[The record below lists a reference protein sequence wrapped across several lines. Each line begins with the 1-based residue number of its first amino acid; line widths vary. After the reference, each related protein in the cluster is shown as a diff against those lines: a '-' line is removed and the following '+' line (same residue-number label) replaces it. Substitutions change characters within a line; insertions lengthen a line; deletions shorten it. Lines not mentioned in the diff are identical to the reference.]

1 MNLKKIIQELDA
13 VAFSGDENLQISSLT
28 FDSRQVG
35 SGALFVAIRGTQT
48 DGHRFISQALEAGA
62 AAIVCEKELPA
73 SPVPAAWVQVPDSR
87 LALALMASAFYN
99 HPSRDLQLIGVTG
112 TNGKTTIVTLLHQL
126 HTILGYKSGLL
137 STIRVKIGEEERP
150 ATHTTPDPLQINA
163 YLREMVD
170 NGCEYCFM
178 EVSSHAVAQERTAG
192 LDFDGGVFTNLTRDH
207 LDYHS
212 SFSDYLNAKK
222 RFFDN
227 LPRGSFA
234 LVNADDKHGKVIL
247 QNCPAEPHRFSLRSL
262 CDFTGRIIV
271 MHLEGTGMMVNE
283 TEVWVKLP
291 GMFNASNLL
300 AVYGVSILLGHHRE
314 EVIQALSQLRPVEG
328 RFEMYHSGRGPTAL
342 VDYAHTPD
350 ALEHVLETIH
360 EVNVQGGKII
370 TVVGAGGNRD
380 RGKRPV
386 MAKIAAEASEMLILT
401 SDNPRDEDPEAIL
414 DDMMEGIPDTL
425 RDRTLRIADR
435 QEAIRTACMMAGE
448 RDIILV
454 AGKGHEKTQE
464 IKGEK
469 FPFDD
474 LEILKQNLKA

>member
-1 MNLKKIIQELDA
+1 
-13 VAFSGDENLQISSLT
+13 
-28 FDSRQVG
+28 
-35 SGALFVAIRGTQT
+35 
-48 DGHRFISQALEAGA
+48 
-62 AAIVCEKELPA
+62 
-73 SPVPAAWVQVPDSR
+73 
-87 LALALMASAFYN
+87 
-99 HPSRDLQLIGVTG
+99 
-112 TNGKTTIVTLLHQL
+112 
-126 HTILGYKSGLL
+126 
-137 STIRVKIGEEERP
+137 
-150 ATHTTPDPLQINA
+150 
-163 YLREMVD
+163 
-170 NGCEYCFM
+170 
-178 EVSSHAVAQERTAG
+178 
-192 LDFDGGVFTNLTRDH
+192 
-207 LDYHS
+207 
-212 SFSDYLNAKK
+212 
-222 RFFDN
+222 
-227 LPRGSFA
+227 
-234 LVNADDKHGKVIL
+234 
-247 QNCPAEPHRFSLRSL
+247 
-262 CDFTGRIIV
+262 
-271 MHLEGTGMMVNE
+271 
-283 TEVWVKLP
+283 
-291 GMFNASNLL
+291 
-300 AVYGVSILLGHHRE
+300 VSILLGHHRE

-386 MAKIAAEASEMLILT
+386 MAKIAAEASEMLILP
-401 SDNPRDEDPEAIL
+401 SANPRDEDPEAIL